1 MVREKPLDLP
11 QSVREM
17 IKALLTFMFF
27 AAVGCHSRAVSDEA
41 ANELANKP
49 DYSILQAYEYDYRE
63 VKNDKPYLI
72 FRNALKTGATVVAFP
87 IKNRSTGYVVILAET
102 KHTPKVKAMP
112 QLDFVVT
119 QDAFAD
125 VRTAAPLSREVEEFI
140 AQHVR

>member
-1 MVREKPLDLP
+1 
-11 QSVREM
+11 M
-17 IKALLTFMFF
+17 IKALLTFMFL
-27 AAVGCHSRAVSDEA
+27 AAVGCRSQPISDEA

-63 VKNDKPYLI
+63 IKNDKPYLI
-72 FRNALKTGATVVAFP
+72 IKNADATVVAFP
-87 IKNRSTGYVVILAET
+87 IRNRSTGYVVILAET
-102 KHTPKVKAMP
+102 KHAPKVKAMP

-125 VRTAAPLSREVEEFI
+125 VRTAAPLSKEVEEFI